1 MSRVERILAGLI
13 LLAGLLVVGAI
24 GVRWYGAA
32 QFQAGHDAAVAER
45 KAADDD
51 AVLARTEENAAL
63 AQHQGETNL
72 KITEVKHEEIA
83 PVRERIVVER
93 VRVGAAICGPAA
105 PAEAESAAGSDS
117 ADPPGRL
124 VRSDVERDLVALKL
138 AVEEDLATGRAC
150 QAFLRENGMVP

>member
-1 MSRVERILAGLI
+1 MSRAERILAGLI
-13 LLAGLLVVGAI
+13 VLAGLLVVGTL
-24 GVRWYGAA
+24 GVRWYGAV
-32 QFQAGHDAAVAER
+32 QYQAGRTAAIEER
-45 KAADDD
+45 AAADAR
-51 AVLARTEENAAL
+51 AVLLRTQENAVL
-63 AQHQGETNL
+63 VQHQGETNL
-72 KITEVKHEEIA
+72 KITEAKHEELA

-105 PAEAESAAGSDS
+105 APDAESAAGSDS
-117 ADPPGRL
+117 ADSPGRL